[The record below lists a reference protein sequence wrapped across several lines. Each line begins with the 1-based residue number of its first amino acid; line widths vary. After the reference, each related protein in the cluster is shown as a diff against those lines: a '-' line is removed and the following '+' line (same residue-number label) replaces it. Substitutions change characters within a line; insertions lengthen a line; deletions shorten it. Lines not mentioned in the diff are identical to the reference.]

1 MRVLLIL
8 FFIVSCGTYTPRP
21 TIKHVLAVTSEGDTL
36 LLPIDRIR
44 PNIYRSIYPLYGRN
58 WDSYY
63 YNRWQYNSNIYS
75 DNRTYEYNSKSTN
88 TTYKSKGE
96 TKDISR
102 LDVNKS
108 KVKVNNK

>member
-75 DNRTYEYNSKSTN
+75 NNRTYEYNSKNTN

-108 KVKVNNK
+108 KIKVNNK

>member
-1 MRVLLIL
+1 MRILLIL
-8 FFIVSCGTYTPRP
+8 LFIVSCGTYTPKP

-36 LLPIDRIR
+36 LLPIDKIR

-58 WDSYY
+58 SDPYY
-63 YNRWQYNSNIYS
+63 YNNWQYNSNIYS
-75 DNRTYEYNSKSTN
+75 NNRTYEYNTKSTN
-88 TTYKSKGE
+88 DTYKSKGE

-108 KVKVNNK
+108 KVKINN

>member
-1 MRVLLIL
+1 MRVLIIL
-8 FFIVSCGTYTPRP
+8 LFIISCGTYTPKP

-58 WDSYY
+58 WDTYY
-63 YNRWQYNSNIYS
+63 YNNWQYNGNIYS
-75 DNRTYEYNSKSTN
+75 NNRTYEYNTKSTN
-88 TTYKSKGE
+88 DTYKSKGE

-108 KVKVNNK
+108 KVKINN